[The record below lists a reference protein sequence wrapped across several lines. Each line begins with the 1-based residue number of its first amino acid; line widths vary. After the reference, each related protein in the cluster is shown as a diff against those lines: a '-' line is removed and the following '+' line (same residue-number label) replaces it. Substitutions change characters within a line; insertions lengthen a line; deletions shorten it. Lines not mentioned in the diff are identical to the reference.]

1 MTVTRQWQS
10 TGSGIQSAVNQ
21 LAVAFTTKWQSTGS
35 GSRNILGV
43 KAPSRIVTVPNLV
56 SMLRLGCVPVFCLLL
71 LGMGNRAGAAILL
84 GSLGA
89 TDWVDGY
96 IARRFD
102 QGSELGKILDPTA
115 DRLMFLAAVV
125 AMMIDGAIPMGF
137 GVPMLVREAAVS
149 VVVVLLGALGARRID
164 VTWTGKTATFGLMF
178 ALPLLLL
185 GNSSVGGGTALRAT
199 GWSLG
204 IPSLVLSYYAAVEYI
219 PRARRALAEGRAGR
233 VKT

>member
-1 MTVTRQWQS
+1 M
-10 TGSGIQSAVNQ
+10 
-21 LAVAFTTKWQSTGS
+21 
-35 GSRNILGV
+35 

>member
-1 MTVTRQWQS
+1 MVAMNPVVEVVAS
-10 TGSGIQSAVNQ
+10 SLMELSADGHDQHEQGPVM
-21 LAVAFTTKWQSTGS
+21 
-35 GSRNILGV
+35 SRV
-43 KAPSRIVTVPNLV
+43 PSRIMTVPNLV
-56 SMLRLGCVPVFCLLL
+56 SILRLGCVPVFCVLL
-71 LGMGNRAGAAILL
+71 LGMGNRVGAAVLL
-84 GSLGA
+84 GVLGA

-115 DRLMFLAAVV
+115 DRLLFLAAVV
-125 AMMIDGAIPMGF
+125 AMMSDGALPMAF

-149 VVVVLLGALGARRID
+149 AAVVVLGALGARRID

-178 ALPLLLL
+178 ALPLLLF
-185 GNSSVGGGTALRAT
+185 GSSGASGDTALRAA

-219 PRARRALAEGRAGR
+219 PRARRALAESRPRAR
-233 VKT
+233 KPQ

>member
-1 MTVTRQWQS
+1 MAEAQS
-10 TGSGIQSAVNQ
+10 SPSA
-21 LAVAFTTKWQSTGS
+21 
-35 GSRNILGV
+35 SRVL
-43 KAPSRIVTVPNLV
+43 TVPNFV
-56 SMLRLGCVPVFCLLL
+56 SVLRLGCVPVFCVLL

-84 GSLGA
+84 GALGA

-125 AMMIDGAIPMGF
+125 SMMVDGSLHLAF
-137 GVPMLVREAAVS
+137 GVPMLAREAVVS
-149 VVVVLLGALGARRID
+149 LAVVVLGALGARRID

-185 GNSSVGGGTALRAT
+185 GDSSVGGAAAT
-199 GWSLG
+199 RGVGWGLG
-204 IPSLVLSYYAAVEYI
+204 IPSLALSYYAAVEYI
-219 PRARRALAEGRAGR
+219 PRARRALAEGRGGGAAASS
-233 VKT
+233 

>member
-1 MTVTRQWQS
+1 
-10 TGSGIQSAVNQ
+10 
-21 LAVAFTTKWQSTGS
+21 
-35 GSRNILGV
+35 
-43 KAPSRIVTVPNLV
+43 
-56 SMLRLGCVPVFCLLL
+56 MLRLGCVPVFCLLL

>member
-1 MTVTRQWQS
+1 MAEAQS
-10 TGSGIQSAVNQ
+10 SPSA
-21 LAVAFTTKWQSTGS
+21 
-35 GSRNILGV
+35 
-43 KAPSRIVTVPNLV
+43 SRILTVPNFV
-56 SMLRLGCVPVFCLLL
+56 SVLRLGCVPVFCVLL

-84 GSLGA
+84 GALGA

-125 AMMIDGAIPMGF
+125 AMMVDGSLHVAF
-137 GVPMLVREAAVS
+137 GVPMLAREAVVS
-149 VVVVLLGALGARRID
+149 LVVVVLGALGARRID

-185 GNSSVGGGTALRAT
+185 GDSSVGGAAAISGV
-199 GWSLG
+199 GWGLG
-204 IPSLVLSYYAAVEYI
+204 IPSLALSYYAAVEYI
-219 PRARRALAEGRAGR
+219 PRARRALTEGRGGR
-233 VKT
+233 AAASS